1 MPAQQRT
8 FVAIMRI
15 EEGSLDR
22 PLGLCSVTKNKRP
35 RHVGILVETDDS
47 WGRNIVESVC
57 RFGGSGRWT
66 VLIAPRDSQGR
77 LRLPKVWDGDG
88 IIASLRTT
96 SSVRHVKSLK
106 LPVVDVGNMVPKH
119 DWLARVATDDA
130 ARGKMA
136 FEHLRDRGLTHFACY
151 APPIG
156 RYSDVRS
163 MAFADAVAAGG
174 YKCAMYEA
182 TRDDA
187 AGWLTNYSNV
197 RRWLATLPR
206 PLGIFA
212 ADPYPARQLVEICSV
227 ESIHIPDEVAVIS
240 GDDDELLC
248 NVASPQI
255 SAVELASHRIGKTAA
270 EMLGRMMKGGATA
283 KRATLIPP
291 LRVRGR
297 HSTDI
302 LAMADDEIAEVLR
315 YIRDRAP
322 LGITVADLLK
332 AFPISRRRLEQRFR
346 TELNRSPAE
355 EIRRVRMAH
364 VGRLLLDSDK
374 PVATIAAESGF
385 ATGASLTQAF
395 CQHFG
400 TPPGE
405 YRRRN
410 RAT

>member
-1 MPAQQRT
+1 MPKAH
-8 FVAIMRI
+8 
-15 EEGSLDR
+15 
-22 PLGLCSVTKNKRP
+22 RP

-47 WGRNIVESVC
+47 WGRNVVDAVC
-57 RFGGSGRWT
+57 RFAQSNGWT

-77 LRLPKVWDGDG
+77 LRLPKVWKGDG

-96 SSVRHVKSLK
+96 SSVQHVKNWR
-106 LPVVDVGNMVPKH
+106 LPVVDVGIMVPKY
-119 DWLARVATDDA
+119 DWLARVATDDT

-156 RYSDVRS
+156 RYSDIRS
-163 MAFADAVAAGG
+163 EAFAAAVHAGG
-174 YKCAMYEA
+174 HECAMYEA
-182 TRDDA
+182 TPDDA

-212 ADPYPARQLVEICSV
+212 ADPYPARQLIEICSFD
-227 ESIHIPDEVAVIS
+227 SIRIPDEVAVLS

-255 SAVELASHRIGKTAA
+255 SAVELASHRLGETAA
-270 EMLGRMMKGGATA
+270 GMLARIMNGSPVP
-283 KRATLIPP
+283 KRPKLIAP
-291 LRVRGR
+291 LRVRER

-302 LAMADDEIAEVLR
+302 LAMADDEIAEILR
-315 YIRDRAP
+315 FIRDRASM
-322 LGITVADLLK
+322 GITVSDLLR

-346 TELNRSPAE
+346 AELDRSPAE
-355 EIRRVRMAH
+355 EIRRVRMAY
-364 VGRLLLDSDK
+364 VSRLLLDSDK
-374 PVATIAAESGF
+374 AVSAVAAEAGF
-385 ATGASLTQAF
+385 STGASLSQAF
-395 CQHFG
+395 RQHFG
-400 TPPGE
+400 TTPGE
-405 YRRRN
+405 YRKQN

>member
-1 MPAQQRT
+1 MTA
-8 FVAIMRI
+8 
-15 EEGSLDR
+15 
-22 PLGLCSVTKNKRP
+22 TKRSQ
-35 RHVGILVETDDS
+35 HVGILVETDDS
-47 WGRNIVESVC
+47 WGRKVVEAVC
-57 RFGGSGRWT
+57 RSGRSNGWT

-77 LRLPKVWDGDG
+77 LRVPKVWNGDG
-88 IIASLRTT
+88 VIASLRTT
-96 SSVRHVKSLK
+96 STVRHVKSLN
-106 LPVVDVGNMVPKH
+106 LPVVDVGIMVPKY

-136 FEHLRDRGLTHFACY
+136 FEHLRDRGLTHFASY

-163 MAFADAVAAGG
+163 IAFADAVAAGG
-174 YKCAMYEA
+174 FECAMYEA

-227 ESIHIPDEVAVIS
+227 ESIRIPDEVAILS

-255 SAVELASHRIGKTAA
+255 SAVELASHRIGETAA
-270 EMLGRMMKGGATA
+270 RMLQKMMNGGAIG
-283 KRATLIPP
+283 KVATLIPP
-291 LRVRGR
+291 LRVRAR

-302 LAMADDEIAEVLR
+302 LAMPDDEIAEVLR
-315 YIRDRAP
+315 YIRDQAP
-322 LGITVADLLK
+322 FGMTVADLLK
-332 AFPISRRRLEQRFR
+332 TFPISRRRLEQRFR
-346 TELNRSPAE
+346 AELNRSPAE

-364 VGRLLLDSDK
+364 VGRILLDSDK
-374 PVATIAAESGF
+374 PITTIAVEAGF
-385 ATGASLTQAF
+385 ATGASLSQAF
-395 CQHFG
+395 LQHFE
-400 TPPGE
+400 TTPGE
-405 YRRRN
+405 YRRQN